1 MKKTAG
7 LAVFCVL
14 LTTALAASAEV
25 ISAPQVLRTSPDTV
39 LVTWASPSP
48 VDVYVSDKPDVAPAQ
63 ANRVSVADQDGRH
76 EMKADLASRPYFT
89 LRDPQ
94 SGETLHVAER
104 LVPLEQGT
112 NFRDVGG
119 YPAQGGKHVRWG
131 LIYRSGGSPM
141 LTDADVRR
149 VQGLV
154 SDMVDLRS
162 SEERSLAPTRV
173 DGVAY
178 AAVGYSM
185 SKVTNLSPTTPTTMG
200 SSYRNFPTMLAPHLK
215 IVFAKLLANQGGLV
229 YNCSAGQDRTGFAT
243 AMILSALG
251 VSRDVILSD
260 YHLSTTYRRPE
271 FEMPRFDAAAQAA
284 SPVAALFA
292 GYQKDPEASKPRPL
306 FDANHRAFLEE
317 AFDEVDS
324 KWGSVDKYLAKE
336 AGIGPVELARLRAT
350 YLE

>member
-1 MKKTAG
+1 MRRITGIATLAFLLASGQVAFAG
-7 LAVFCVL
+7 VIGAPLVER
-14 LTTALAASAEV
+14 ASADKV
-25 ISAPQVLRTSPDTV
+25 VVSWTGQD
-39 LVTWASPSP
+39 P
-48 VDVYVSDKPDVAPAQ
+48 VDVYVSDQPNGPLAQ
-63 ANRVSVADQDGRH
+63 AKRVSAADRDGRH
-76 EMKADLASRPYFT
+76 ELDITATARPYFV
-89 LRDPQ
+89 LRDTVT
-94 SGETLHVAER
+94 GKLVRVAER
-104 LVPLEQGT
+104 LVPLEQGS

-149 VQGLV
+149 VKGLV